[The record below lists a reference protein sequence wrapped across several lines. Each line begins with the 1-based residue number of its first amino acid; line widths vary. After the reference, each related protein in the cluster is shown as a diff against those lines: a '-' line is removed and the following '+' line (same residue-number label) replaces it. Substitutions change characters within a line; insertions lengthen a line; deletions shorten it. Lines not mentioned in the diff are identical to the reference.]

1 MLSKDKIED
10 LIDLQKKIF
19 IAYSGGPD
27 STALIH
33 IFANLM
39 SSNKL
44 NVEAIHVN
52 HNLSKDSKKW
62 EKHCNEVCLS
72 LGINLITKS
81 VKVNSNGGGLES
93 DARNKRYKVFETILS
108 KDSQLLMGHHLD
120 DVSETIV
127 LRLLRGT
134 GADGLEGPPSKR
146 PLGDGVL
153 IRPLLEVSKKA
164 ILKYL
169 KNNNIK
175 YIKDNSNSDNTFDR
189 NLLRNTIFPL
199 IESRWPGFSERI
211 FQTSQI
217 MKDRNYSYKS
227 LLETEYKKLIGS
239 TISIRSLKEIPRSII
254 KDILRLSIKKSNL
267 AAPSKKILDE
277 ILKTFIDSNP
287 GPKSEVTWSRADNAE
302 KPGKV
307 TFQKGK
313 ILISSK

>member
-1 MLSKDKIED
+1 MLSRDKIED
-10 LIDLQKKIF
+10 LIDLQNKIF

-33 IFANLM
+33 IFADLM
-39 SSNKL
+39 NSNKL
-44 NVEAIHVN
+44 DVEAIHVN
-52 HNLSKDSKKW
+52 HNLSKESKKW
-62 EKHCNEVCLS
+62 EKHCNQVCS
-72 LGINLITKS
+72 ALGINLITKS

-93 DARNKRYKVFETILS
+93 DARNKRYKVFENILS

-134 GADGLEGPPSKR
+134 GADGLEGPPCKR

-153 IRPLLEVSKKA
+153 IRPLLGVSKKE

-169 KNNNIK
+169 KDNNIK
-175 YIKDNSNSDNTFDR
+175 YIEDDSNSDNAFDR
-189 NLLRNTIFPL
+189 NLLRNEIFPL
-199 IESRWPGFSERI
+199 IESRWPSFSKRI

-227 LLETEYKKLIGS
+227 LLETEYKKLIS
-239 TISIRSLKEIPRSII
+239 SNISIRSLKEIPRSII

-267 AAPSKKILDE
+267 AVPNKKILNE

-287 GPKSEVTWSRADNAE
+287 GPKSEVSWSRADNAE
-302 KPGKV
+302 KSGKV

>member
-1 MLSKDKIED
+1 MLSRDKIED

-27 STALIH
+27 STALVH
-33 IFANLM
+33 IFADLM
-39 SSNKL
+39 NSNKL

-52 HNLSKDSKKW
+52 HNLSKESKKW
-62 EKHCNEVCLS
+62 EDHCNQVCS
-72 LGINLITKS
+72 ALGINLITKS
-81 VKVNSNGGGLES
+81 VKLNSNGGGLES
-93 DARNKRYKVFETILS
+93 DARNKRYKVFETVLS

-134 GADGLEGPPSKR
+134 GADGLEGPPIKR
-146 PLGDGVL
+146 PIGDGVL
-153 IRPLLEVSKKA
+153 IRPLLEVSKKE

-175 YIKDNSNSDNTFDR
+175 YIKDESNSDNTFDR

-267 AAPSKKILDE
+267 AVPNKKILDE
-277 ILKTFIDSNP
+277 IIKTFIDSNP
-287 GPKSEVTWSRADNAE
+287 GPKSEVSWSRADNAE
-302 KPGKV
+302 KSGKV

>member
-153 IRPLLEVSKKA
+153 IRPLLEVSKKE

-239 TISIRSLKEIPRSII
+239 NISIRSLKEIPRPII

-267 AAPSKKILDE
+267 AVPNKKILNE

-287 GPKSEVTWSRADNAE
+287 GPKSEVSWSRADNAE
-302 KPGKV
+302 KSGKV